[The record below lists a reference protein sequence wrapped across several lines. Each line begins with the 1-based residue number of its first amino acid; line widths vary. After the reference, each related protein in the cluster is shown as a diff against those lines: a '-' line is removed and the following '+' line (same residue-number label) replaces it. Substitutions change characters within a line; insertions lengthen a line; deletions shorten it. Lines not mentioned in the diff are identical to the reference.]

1 MLRRVRRQA
10 MIGCLALAGS
20 LALTACGSDA
30 PKSVTVDA
38 GKLDGSPAP
47 LAKLHS
53 QGGRLLDGGDD
64 AFKKRLAELRGYPVV
79 VNKWASWCGPCR
91 YEFPFLQKQSTKHG
105 KRIAF
110 IGVDSNDNDGDA
122 ADFLGDYPVPYPSYK
137 DPKLEVAAV
146 FNGVQAF
153 PTTAYYDRKGRLA
166 FVHQGAYASEQK
178 LAEDIARY
186 AR

>member
-1 MLRRVRRQA
+1 
-10 MIGCLALAGS
+10 MIGCLALAGC
-20 LALTACGSDA
+20 LVFTACGSDA

-38 GKLDGSPAP
+38 GKLKGSPPP

-53 QGGRLLDGGDD
+53 QGGRLLDGGGE
-64 AFKKRLAELRGYPVV
+64 AFKKRLQELRGYPVV

-91 YEFPFLQKQSTKHG
+91 FEFPFLQRLSTKLG
-105 KRIAF
+105 KEIAF
-110 IGVDSNDNDGDA
+110 VGVDSNDNDGDA
-122 ADFLGDYPVPYPSYK
+122 KDFLADYPVPYPSYK
-137 DPKLEVAAV
+137 DPKLEVAAL

-166 FVHQGAYASEQK
+166 FVHQGAYPNQEK

>member
-1 MLRRVRRQA
+1 
-10 MIGCLALAGS
+10 MIVWLALVGCLLFA
-20 LALTACGSDA
+20 ACGADE

-38 GKLDGSPAP
+38 AKLEGSPPP

-53 QGGRLLDGGDD
+53 QGSELLDGGDE
-64 AFKKRLAELRGYPVV
+64 AFKRRLKELRGHPIV

-91 YEFPFLQKQSTKHG
+91 FEFPFLQKLSTEHG
-105 KRIAF
+105 KEIAF
-110 IGVDSNDNDGDA
+110 IGVDSNDSDA
-122 ADFLGDYPVPYPSYK
+122 DAKDFLAEYPVSYPSYK

-153 PTTAYYDRKGRLA
+153 PTTAYYDRKGGLV
-166 FVHQGAYASEQK
+166 FVHQGAYPSEEK